1 MLVNLAVEEQP
12 EVIIWPVVFL
22 IYLFVFMVFVIIN
35 SKSRFRGTQ
44 FIRYIDILLEMIVF
58 IKIISSLLQTGIILY
73 TLYYN
78 SVNILY

>member
-12 EVIIWPVVFL
+12 EVVIWPIVFF
-22 IYLFVFMVFVIIN
+22 IYLIVFIIFVIVN

-44 FIRYIDILLEMIVF
+44 FIRHIDILLEVIVF
-58 IKIISSLLQTGIILY
+58 IKIISSFLPASIILY

-78 SVNILY
+78 SVNILC

>member
-12 EVIIWPVVFL
+12 EVIIWPIVFL
-22 IYLFVFMVFVIIN
+22 IYLFVFIVFVVIN

-44 FIRYIDILLEMIVF
+44 FIRHIDILLEVIVF
-58 IKIISSLLQTGIILY
+58 IKILSSLLQTGIILY

-78 SVNILY
+78 SANIL

>member
-12 EVIIWPVVFL
+12 EVVIWPIVFF
-22 IYLFVFMVFVIIN
+22 IYLIVFIIFVIVN

-44 FIRYIDILLEMIVF
+44 FIRHIDILLEVIVF
-58 IKIISSLLQTGIILY
+58 IKIISSFLQASIILY

-78 SVNILY
+78 SVNILC

>member
-12 EVIIWPVVFL
+12 EVILWPVVFL
-22 IYLFVFMVFVIIN
+22 IYLFVFIVFVIIN

>member
-22 IYLFVFMVFVIIN
+22 IYLFVFIVFVIIN